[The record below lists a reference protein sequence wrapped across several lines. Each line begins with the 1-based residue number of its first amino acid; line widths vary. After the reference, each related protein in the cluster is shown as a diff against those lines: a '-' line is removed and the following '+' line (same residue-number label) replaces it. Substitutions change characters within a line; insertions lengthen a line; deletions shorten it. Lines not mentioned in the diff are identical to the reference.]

1 MRIVEARELELAHKP
16 VAKDKH
22 DRN

>member
-1 MRIVEARELELAHKP
+1 MRIDEARELELAHKP